1 MKRGQATVELAL
13 ASPFIVG
20 LLALTLQGGIVIS
33 DQVNLEHY
41 TYEGAQWALAHPDAP
56 LTGAGSVGEHITQ
69 QMCGGSSTVPQPGG
83 TRYCLDQALAGL
95 SPSDNLNIQVTRSAG
110 NTPTSQVLPSPTSQ
124 VLAAST
130 CNPWSLAVTVNPSSG
145 SISASDTAT
154 YTVTLNITDVG
165 RSDPVVNLSASNLPP
180 GLANGT
186 PYFVPPALSTNS
198 AYGRQ
203 AVLVVNTAASTVA
216 GGYPISVSGVDQC
229 GIGPTAPP
237 TVRPLIIAVGGNF
250 GAPPVPPAV
259 SVSAAV
265 PICGGAA
272 ATVRITGSGFQAAA
286 IVKFGTTAAAGPVT
300 FINSSEVDAVVTLAP
315 GVYDI
320 TVTNPDLSQG
330 VSAGGLSVLP
340 GAPCPPIPPLPPVRP
355 CATLPG
361 AYETVITIQWT
372 EPLGLPWLT
381 SGSPPAVHLSARQL
395 VTCQT

>member
-56 LTGAGSVGEHITQ
+56 LTGAGSVREHVTQ
-69 QMCGGSSTVPQPGG
+69 QMCNGAATVPQPGG
-83 TRYCLDQALAGL
+83 TRYCLDQTLSGLA
-95 SPSDNLNIQVTRSAG
+95 PSDNLSIQVARSVG
-110 NTPTSQVLPSPTSQ
+110 NTPTSQVRPSPTSQ

-130 CNPWSLAVTVNPSSG
+130 CNPWALSVTVNPSSG

-154 YTVTLNITDVG
+154 YTVTLSITDVG

-186 PYFVPPALSTNS
+186 PYFVPPSLSTNS
-198 AYGRQ
+198 SYGRQ
-203 AVLVVNTAASTVA
+203 AVLVVDTAASTVV
-216 GGYPISVSGVDQC
+216 GDYPIAVTGVDQC
-229 GIGPTAPP
+229 GIGPSSPP
-237 TVRPLIIAVGGNF
+237 TVTPLTIAAGGNF
-250 GAPPVPPAV
+250 GAPPVHPPV

-272 ATVRITGSGFQAAA
+272 STVRVTGSGFQAGAS
-286 IVKFGTTAAAGPVT
+286 VQLGTTAAGPVT
-300 FINSSEVDAVVTLAP
+300 FVNSGEVDAAVTLSS

-330 VSAGGLSVLP
+330 VSAEGLVVLP
-340 GAPCPPIPPLPPVRP
+340 GAPCPPTAAAAPVRA
-355 CATLPG
+355 CATISG
-361 AYETVITIQWT
+361 SYETVITIQWS
-372 EPLGLPWLT
+372 EPLALPWLT
-381 SGSPPAVHLSARQL
+381 SGSPPSVHLSARQL
-395 VTCQT
+395 LTCQT